1 VLEAAAAAPPA
12 SKAGATIKQLPPAF
26 IMDGYCVYTGVASNQ
41 QHERWSKA
49 AARRTQADISG
60 GGLKS
65 AVLQVQF
72 VSARYTNL

>member
-1 VLEAAAAAPPA
+1 
-12 SKAGATIKQLPPAF
+12 
-26 IMDGYCVYTGVASNQ
+26 MDGYCVYTGVASNQ